1 MPLLAKHRQV
11 GGFRAIVAEL
21 AFTHLIRASSWIG
34 GVGLA
39 PALRRAPAVA
49 AGPILL
55 FGVERSG
62 TSWLGK
68 IFDSHPMTLYR
79 HEPER
84 QLEDFGLPWICADAA
99 PGAFDAA
106 ASDYLRRMAAAA
118 TVKTTGPAPFFAK
131 SYRNR
136 TDTALHR
143 ALAHGLRTLAALEP
157 RRGGLHNLRLPDLAR
172 GDRGAMRVVVKS
184 VSGHGRAGLLTRAAA
199 DGQAVL
205 LLRDPGGQ
213 VESVL
218 RGAARGKF
226 TESAEFAWIPATPPG
241 RRHGLTAANLARMPV
256 VEQLA
261 WHWVVRNEMM
271 LDDLTPLPN
280 ARVLRYDDLCA
291 DPAGEA
297 RALFAF
303 TGLPWTR
310 ATEAF
315 IAASVAGAGRQ
326 GYYTVFRDPAATL
339 HRWRERLAPAD
350 RRRIAAILRQSALA
364 GWWPDFPD

>member
-1 MPLLAKHRQV
+1 MSLRLKGRQV
-11 GGFRAIVAEL
+11 GRRRAIVAVL
-21 AFTHLIRASSWIG
+21 AFTHLVRVTAWMG
-34 GVGLA
+34 GVALA
-39 PALRRAPAVA
+39 PSVRRVPAPGT
-49 AGPILL
+49 GPILL

-68 IFDSHPMTLYR
+68 IFDSHPTTQYR

-84 QLEDFGLPWICADAA
+84 QLEDFGLPWICPDDPPGVFDEAA
-99 PGAFDAA
+99 TR
-106 ASDYLRRMAAAA
+106 YLRRMTAAA
-118 TVKTTGPAPFFAK
+118 TVKTAGPAPFFAK
-131 SYRNR
+131 SYRSAAGA
-136 TDTALHR
+136 ALHQ
-143 ALAHGLRTLAALEP
+143 ALARGLRALAALEP
-157 RRGGLHNLRLPDLAR
+157 RRGGMHNLRLPDLAR
-172 GDRGAMRVVVKS
+172 RDRGAVRVVVKS

-218 RGAARGKF
+218 RGATRGKF
-226 TESAEFAWIPATPPG
+226 VEPPELAWIPPTSPG
-241 RRHGLTAANLARMPV
+241 RRHGLTDALLARMTP

-303 TGLPWTR
+303 AGLPWAP

-315 IAASVAGAGRQ
+315 IAASISGAGRQ

-339 HRWRERLAPAD
+339 HRWRERLAAAD
-350 RRRIAAILRQSALA
+350 RRRIAAILRRSALA